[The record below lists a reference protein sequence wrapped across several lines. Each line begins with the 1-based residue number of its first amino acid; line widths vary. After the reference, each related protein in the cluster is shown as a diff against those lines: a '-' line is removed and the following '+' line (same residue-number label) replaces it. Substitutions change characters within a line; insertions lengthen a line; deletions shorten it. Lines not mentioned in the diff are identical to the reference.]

1 MQSSRGRRASWSW
14 PTAGSSRATARS
26 RRIDAAREAHA
37 GTHDAREKAR
47 TEKRRRSAM
56 LRAEQARALLRNPS
70 CSPLRATR
78 HNESVFR
85 THMINLFQA
94 MQAFVKVADAGSFAQ
109 AAAHLGVSTSVVTRH
124 VSSLEQHLGIRLF
137 QRTTRKVVLTEAG
150 AEYAAGCRVLLSELE
165 EVESRASTTSKEVAG
180 DLRIVA
186 LGSFSLFRLTPL
198 FADYQSRF
206 PHVNLRVTL
215 TEKRVDLLEG
225 GFDVGIVTEHMIR
238 SESLVVRRLLNSHA
252 VPVAAAAYLAQ
263 AGHPQAPA
271 DLARHRVIAAPLD
284 TSPQN
289 WIFSSSDG
297 DGDGDDES
305 IALDASF
312 TVNSM
317 IMQKQAAL
325 GAMGIALLPLEMVAD
340 ELQAGTLMR
349 ILDDYT
355 VVNGDVAVSL
365 VYPSREFVP
374 RKVREFIDLAVGYF
388 K

>member
-1 MQSSRGRRASWSW
+1 
-14 PTAGSSRATARS
+14 
-26 RRIDAAREAHA
+26 
-37 GTHDAREKAR
+37 
-47 TEKRRRSAM
+47 
-56 LRAEQARALLRNPS
+56 
-70 CSPLRATR
+70 
-78 HNESVFR
+78 
-85 THMINLFQA
+85 MINLFQA
-94 MQAFVKVADAGSFAQ
+94 MQAFVRVADSGSFAQ
-109 AAAHLGVSTSVVTRH
+109 AAANLGVSTSVVTRH

-150 AEYAAGCRVLLSELE
+150 AQYADGCRVLLAELE
-165 EVESRASTTSKEVAG
+165 EVEMRATTTSKEVTG

-198 FADYQSRF
+198 FADYQTRF
-206 PHVNLRVTL
+206 PQVNLRVTL

-238 SESLVVRRLLNSHA
+238 SESLVVRRLINSYA

-263 AGHPQAPA
+263 AGQPQTPA
-271 DLARHRVIAAPLD
+271 DLAQHRVIGAPLD
-284 TSPQN
+284 TSPQTWLFRKDKPGRGGKGN
-289 WIFSSSDG
+289 KESDSE
-297 DGDGDDES
+297 ES

-340 ELQAGTLMR
+340 ELQAGTLQR
-349 ILDDYT
+349 VLGDYA
-355 VVNGDVAVSL
+355 VINGDVAVSL

-388 K
+388 E

>member
-1 MQSSRGRRASWSW
+1 
-14 PTAGSSRATARS
+14 
-26 RRIDAAREAHA
+26 
-37 GTHDAREKAR
+37 
-47 TEKRRRSAM
+47 
-56 LRAEQARALLRNPS
+56 
-70 CSPLRATR
+70 
-78 HNESVFR
+78 
-85 THMINLFQA
+85 MINLFQA

-109 AAAHLGVSTSVVTRH
+109 AAEQLNVSTSVVTRH
-124 VSSLEQHLGIRLF
+124 VSSLEKHLGIRLF

-150 AEYAAGCRVLLSELE
+150 ADYADGCRVVMSELE
-165 EVESRASTTSKEVAG
+165 EVESRATTTSKEVAG

-198 FADYQSRF
+198 FAEYQAKF
-206 PHVNLRVTL
+206 PQVNLRVTL

-238 SESLVVRRLLNSHA
+238 SESLVVRRLINSHA

-263 AGHPQAPA
+263 AGQPKTPA
-271 DLARHRVIAAPLD
+271 DLARHRVIAAALD
-284 TSPQN
+284 TSPQT
-289 WIFSSSDG
+289 WVFSHSRGCSGNDSDSDSAG
-297 DGDGDDES
+297 AEES

-317 IMQKQAAL
+317 IMQKQATL

-340 ELQAGTLMR
+340 ELRSGTLVR
-349 ILDDYT
+349 VLDDYAVT
-355 VVNGDVAVSL
+355 NGDVAVSL

-374 RKVREFIDLAVGYF
+374 RKIREFIDLAVGFF

>member
-1 MQSSRGRRASWSW
+1 
-14 PTAGSSRATARS
+14 
-26 RRIDAAREAHA
+26 
-37 GTHDAREKAR
+37 
-47 TEKRRRSAM
+47 
-56 LRAEQARALLRNPS
+56 
-70 CSPLRATR
+70 
-78 HNESVFR
+78 
-85 THMINLFQA
+85 MINLFQA
-94 MQAFVKVADAGSFAQ
+94 MQAFVRVADCGSFAQ
-109 AAAHLGVSTSVVTRH
+109 AAANLGVSTSVVTRH

-150 AEYAAGCRVLLSELE
+150 AQYADGCRVLLAELE
-165 EVESRASTTSKEVAG
+165 EVEMRATTTSKEVAG

-198 FADYQSRF
+198 FADYQTRF
-206 PHVNLRVTL
+206 PQVNLRVTL

-238 SESLVVRRLLNSHA
+238 SESLVVRRLINSHA

-263 AGHPQAPA
+263 AGHPQTPA
-271 DLARHRVIAAPLD
+271 DLARHRVIGAPLD

-289 WIFSSSDG
+289 WLFSANHG
-297 DGDGDDES
+297 KGGDES

-340 ELQAGTLMR
+340 ELQAGTLQR
-349 ILDDYT
+349 VLDDYA
-355 VVNGDVAVSL
+355 VLNGDVAVSL

-388 K
+388 E

>member
-1 MQSSRGRRASWSW
+1 
-14 PTAGSSRATARS
+14 
-26 RRIDAAREAHA
+26 
-37 GTHDAREKAR
+37 
-47 TEKRRRSAM
+47 
-56 LRAEQARALLRNPS
+56 
-70 CSPLRATR
+70 
-78 HNESVFR
+78 
-85 THMINLFQA
+85 MINLFQA

-109 AAAHLGVSTSVVTRH
+109 AAANLGVSTSVVTRH

-150 AEYAAGCRVLLSELE
+150 ADYAGGCRVLLAELE
-165 EVESRASTTSKEVAG
+165 EVEMRATTTSKEVAG

-198 FADYQSRF
+198 FADYQTRF
-206 PHVNLRVTL
+206 PQVNLRVTL

-238 SESLVVRRLLNSHA
+238 SESLVVRRLINSHA
-252 VPVAAAAYLAQ
+252 VPVAAPAYLAQ
-263 AGHPQAPA
+263 ASHPHLPA

-284 TSPQN
+284 TSPHT
-289 WIFSSSDG
+289 WVFSKDSG
-297 DGDGDDES
+297 GDES

-340 ELQAGTLMR
+340 ELQAGTLQR
-349 ILDDYT
+349 VLGDYA
-355 VVNGDVAVSL
+355 VLNGDVAVSL